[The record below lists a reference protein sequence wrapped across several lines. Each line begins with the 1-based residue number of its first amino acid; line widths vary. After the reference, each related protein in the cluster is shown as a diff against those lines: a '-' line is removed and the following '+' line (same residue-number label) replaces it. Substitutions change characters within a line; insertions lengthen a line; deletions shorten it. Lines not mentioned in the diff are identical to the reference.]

1 MFMKVRIN
9 AWKAGGIVAL
19 VVGAVGGLFRLSG
32 LDSTE
37 QRSGADTWPCSLH
50 PQVRLNHSG
59 RRPICGMAPAPAAQ
73 VTAEGAMVSKLEVL
87 TDPRVESSIRHM
99 RLDTVAISHCAATC
113 GADVT
118 AAKDVACEVS
128 GVSPA

>member
-1 MFMKVRIN
+1 MFINVRIDT
-9 AWKAGGIVAL
+9 WTAGGIVML
-19 VVGAVGGLFRLSG
+19 VVGAVGRLFRLSG

-37 QRSGADTWPCSLH
+37 QRSAADTWPCSLH

-59 RRPICGMAPAPAAQ
+59 RCPICGMAPAPAAQ
-73 VTAEGAMVSKLEVL
+73 VTAEGAMVSKLESL
-87 TDPRVESSIRHM
+87 THSRVEPSIRPM
-99 RLDTVAISHCAATC
+99 RLDTVAISDCAATC

-118 AAKDVACEVS
+118 AAKDVACKML